1 MRTYCPT
8 AVNDV
13 QDLTYYE
20 THLFI
25 TENVVISIA
34 YSMSWNKIRNFLL
47 LENKGLFYCGW
58 LAAIELL
65 QILHVVR

>member
-34 YSMSWNKIRNFLL
+34 YSMSRNKIRNFLL
-47 LENKGLFYCGW
+47 LENKGLFYCG
-58 LAAIELL
+58 
-65 QILHVVR
+65 